1 MSDTLN
7 KMITEVGKDLMIDDF
22 NLKDQTMRLPARKH
36 YWVAQLIK
44 SKIKRNQIFEK
55 KKTLK
60 KEITKEV
67 ITSSPVR
74 LSQSAAEQ
82 AAERHESIS
91 TLTAEIKE
99 LDLVIE
105 YLDKVEK
112 VMSQMSFDVKN
123 AVEIMKMEQI

>member
-1 MSDTLN
+1 MELLKKYFD
-7 KMITEVGKDLMIDDF
+7 EVGKDLMIDDF